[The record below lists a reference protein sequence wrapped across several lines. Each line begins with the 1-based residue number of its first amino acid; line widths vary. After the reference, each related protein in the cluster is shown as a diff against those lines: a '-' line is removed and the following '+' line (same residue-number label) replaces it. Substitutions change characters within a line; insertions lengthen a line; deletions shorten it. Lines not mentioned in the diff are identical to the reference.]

1 MFNFLYFNVLPN
13 FSTVVPLRLLPRRD
27 NSLLKSIQYDLLCF
41 QKGISPFFFVAAK
54 KRYVKTPF
62 AATNKCYFVATYVI
76 VRSIWFMIRFYF
88 FHFSFLLSFRPNS
101 VLISTAEL
109 CWPGRPTSW
118 QCQQVSSRS
127 YTFPQLQCCWDFLP
141 LPMDTP
147 PLHHLISAYAKGRG
161 CTPSPCFL
169 FYMS

>member
-1 MFNFLYFNVLPN
+1 MLRVSLQSYLPVSVDLPYFQLH
-13 FSTVVPLRLLPRRD
+13 F
-27 NSLLKSIQYDLLCF
+27 CF
-41 QKGISPFFFVAAK
+41 QAVHLYG
-54 KRYVKTPF
+54 KRSLFSF
-62 AATNKCYFVATYVI
+62 AN
-76 VRSIWFMIRFYF
+76 VR
-88 FHFSFLLSFRPNS
+88 FSFLLSFRHNS

-127 YTFPQLQCCWDFLP
+127 YTFPQPQCCWDFLP

-161 CTPSPCFL
+161 YTPSPRFL